1 MNVEQNRETS
11 DVYVT
16 PNESPGKMKK
26 NHFSCHIDREMLR
39 FKIHFFLY
47 IGAQGAAIPVH
58 CSVCERKT
66 WTRCLVHGTEVQESS
81 IERSVDASV
90 RLPFF
95 QIFRRCCGLGCIFA
109 GIGFDYFGGH
119 QTSSLAYSPG
129 ADSSSLSPSPSS
141 SSGSRIELFRS
152 PNRMR
157 FVEALMYQTLTSDS
171 PSFGYN
177 RSI

>member
-47 IGAQGAAIPVH
+47 IGG
-58 CSVCERKT
+58 
-66 WTRCLVHGTEVQESS
+66 
-81 IERSVDASV
+81 
-90 RLPFF
+90 
-95 QIFRRCCGLGCIFA
+95 CGLGCIFA

-152 PNRMR
+152 PNRKR